1 MHQTVPP
8 SSQPVQRNIQREAT
22 ASAPLPA
29 QLLDTCTV
37 CFEEQLY
44 LQGLSLL
51 SSTLT
56 AVTGTQRPSYVPPIQ
71 HLAFVATLSVH
82 PSFNTR
88 TTSKDKKQASDE
100 ALQYLRHTVDLLG
113 TRKSGIERSF
123 QFSEHAGNSRNR
135 RARTRQ
141 SDVASEDEDDQPV
154 RIKSRY
160 FDRDSLWTNASDFWA
175 VVGWAFNCSVAHKHR
190 WQRWQLWLDLM
201 LDVLNDDLDQR
212 IPEARQCRTD
222 GDLVV
227 AENVL
232 NVSMLATYLETIGD
246 GRNNKRRVMR
256 AILANGKA
264 KSLAE
269 FTEMWRN
276 ETKPPKQRKEEER
289 AAKRRKLDFE
299 RGEFGDYLDNESEEE
314 SPLNSNRQS
323 RASTKAPSTR
333 ASRAPSGGESEDR
346 EDAEPGNATPKGKS
360 TSTGVEAFGGIDSIY
375 LRQRCLA
382 LLVRFCSECPDAFL
396 DTEDLF
402 DLYTEFL
409 KPLSLPVFQQFV
421 LPTKRWLS
429 ENSQASL
436 IQMLLRPM
444 LAAIAP
450 PYNENN
456 LTQADFE
463 THYAPYAANVTSVV
477 ENAKV
482 SLLIECL
489 LRLLWKAAQL
499 THTSRLQTLIEQ
511 GIAARKEKAGLDGRR
526 RTGANAKE
534 GGIASL
540 TLECSGERM
549 LTILDMIR
557 EDDGNGTPRA
567 TLSHQQTDGSSDS
580 PLSELPSSQSLND
593 PTPYCFCQ
601 RASFGDMVGCDNDR
615 CKHQW
620 FRWACVGL
628 TKEPSGQWLCPD
640 CRDLPQSEL
649 AISNGP

>member
-1 MHQTVPP
+1 MHQVVPP
-8 SSQPVQRNIQREAT
+8 SSQPVQRNVQREAT

-56 AVTGTQRPSYVPPIQ
+56 AGTGTQRPSYVPLTQ

-88 TTSKDKKQASDE
+88 TMSKDKQRASDEASRYLKQASD
-100 ALQYLRHTVDLLG
+100 LVG
-113 TRKSGIERSF
+113 TRSAGFEKAF

-141 SDVASEDEDDQPV
+141 SDVASDDEDDQSI

-160 FDRDSLWTNASDFWA
+160 FDKDSLWTNASDFWA

-212 IPEARQCRTD
+212 IPEAMQYRTD
-222 GDLVV
+222 GDFVA

-232 NVSMLATYLETIGD
+232 NASMLATYLETIGD

-269 FTEMWRN
+269 FTEIWRN
-276 ETKPPKQRKEEER
+276 EARPPKQKKEEER

-299 RGEFGDYLDNESEEE
+299 RGEFGDYLDNDSEEE

-333 ASRAPSGGESEDR
+333 ASRAPSGGESEDG
-346 EDAEPGNATPKGKS
+346 EDAEAGSATPKG
-360 TSTGVEAFGGIDSIY
+360 TPTITGVEAFGGMDSIY

-382 LLVRFCSECPDAFL
+382 LLVRFCAEYPDAFL

-436 IQMLLRPM
+436 LQMLLRPM
-444 LAAIAP
+444 LAAVAP
-450 PYNENN
+450 PYDENN

-463 THYAPYAANVTSVV
+463 SHYAYYAANVTSVV
-477 ENAKV
+477 DNAKV
-482 SLLIECL
+482 SLLIEGL
-489 LRLLWKAAQL
+489 QTLLWKSRQL
-499 THTSRLQTLIEQ
+499 THTSRLQTLIGR
-511 GIAARKEKAGLDGRR
+511 GIAARKEKAGLDSRR

-534 GGIASL
+534 GGVASL

-567 TLSHQQTDGSSDS
+567 VLSHHQTDGSSDS

-601 RASFGDMVGCDNDR
+601 RASFGDMVGCDNER
-615 CKHQW
+615 CEYQW
-620 FRWACVGL
+620 FHWKCVGL

-640 CRDLPQSEL
+640 CKELPQSGL